1 MRRFL
6 IILTA
11 NLLLVFAV
19 LAPANARE
27 SIDDIFKDAI
37 EKLLRKDENTEVRQ
51 RTVKVPAARAEVQ
64 LSFAPLVKKVAP
76 SVVNVYAARK
86 AVRQSPFAGDPFFER
101 FFGGGGFGRPR
112 QRNQSSLGSGVIV
125 SDDGLVITNHHVI
138 KDADEVKIA
147 LADGREYECEIMLKD
162 EQSDLAVLKVTE
174 NVSLE
179 PIDIGNSDRAEVGDL
194 VLAIGNP
201 FGVGQT
207 VTSGII
213 SAVARTRVGINDF
226 GFFLQT
232 DAAINPG
239 NSGGALIDMQ
249 GRLIG
254 INTAIFSRSG
264 GSNGIGFAIP
274 SNMVKVVLRSAG
286 SADHVVRPWIGAS
299 FQPVTAE
306 IAASLGMQRP
316 RGALVAEV
324 IQPSPA
330 NDAGL
335 YPGDVI
341 LAVNGQRIEHVDALG
356 YRLATVGI
364 GNVAKFR
371 VLSRGQRKNVSI
383 ELAPPPETVP
393 RNETAL
399 PPKSV
404 LGGSVVVNLSPAVTM
419 ELRIPA
425 GKSGVVVTKVARRS
439 YAAANRI
446 RPGDIIREI
455 NGQPIERVR
464 DLVDAVSQNGRR
476 WIMVVERRGREIV
489 FDRNGNIFR
498 QYPRR

>member
-1 MRRFL
+1 MRDFAVRGSL
-6 IILTA
+6 IVLTA
-11 NLLLVFAV
+11 SLMLVFGA
-19 LAPANARE
+19 LAPTHARD

-37 EKLLRKDENTEVRQ
+37 EKLLRKDEGTQAQQ
-51 RTVKVPAARAEVQ
+51 RTVKVPAGRAEVQ

-125 SDDGLVITNHHVI
+125 TENGLVITNYHVI

-162 EQSDLAVLKVTE
+162 EQSDLAVLKVAET
-174 NVSLE
+174 VSFQPVE
-179 PIDIGNSDRAEVGDL
+179 IGNSDQAEVGDL

-274 SNMVKVVLRSAG
+274 SNMVKVVLRSAAG

-324 IQPSPA
+324 IQPSPR
-330 NDAGL
+330 
-335 YPGDVI
+335 
-341 LAVNGQRIEHVDALG
+341 QRCG
-356 YRLATVGI
+356 P
-364 GNVAKFR
+364 
-371 VLSRGQRKNVSI
+371 LSR
-383 ELAPPPETVP
+383 
-393 RNETAL
+393 
-399 PPKSV
+399 
-404 LGGSVVVNLSPAVTM
+404 
-419 ELRIPA
+419 
-425 GKSGVVVTKVARRS
+425 RRS
-439 YAAANRI
+439 PGGQWPAN
-446 RPGDIIREI
+446 
-455 NGQPIERVR
+455 
-464 DLVDAVSQNGRR
+464 
-476 WIMVVERRGREIV
+476 
-489 FDRNGNIFR
+489 
-498 QYPRR
+498 